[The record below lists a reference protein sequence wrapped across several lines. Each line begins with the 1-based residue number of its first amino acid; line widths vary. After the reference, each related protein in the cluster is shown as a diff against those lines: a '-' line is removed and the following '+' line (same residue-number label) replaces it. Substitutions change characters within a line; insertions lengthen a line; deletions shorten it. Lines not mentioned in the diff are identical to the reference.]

1 VFVPH
6 LRRQGTATLIAK
18 DCAGDRIVPWMRG
31 GTGDREVA
39 DWPRRKGSWFLK
51 VRRFDCGD
59 LELDGD
65 LVADQDAAGLERGVP
80 GEP

>member
-1 VFVPH
+1 
-6 LRRQGTATLIAK
+6 
-18 DCAGDRIVPWMRG
+18 MRG